1 VASAAAAA
9 AAAAAAD
16 LTRDEAVRV
25 SIANEERL
33 R

>member
-9 AAAAAAD
+9 AAAAAVD

>member
-1 VASAAAAA
+1 VASAAA